1 MFTLLKKQT
10 LRVLLALIL
19 LVSLPGCSTLPQ
31 GAGFPMPPA
40 KLMIPPT
47 DDNLI
52 LLPEDRIVTLSEIVD
67 SAKNNY
73 ADRAAIKIN
82 LEELQ
87 EWIRKQAQVYK

>member
-1 MFTLLKKQT
+1 
-10 LRVLLALIL
+10 
-19 LVSLPGCSTLPQ
+19 
-31 GAGFPMPPA
+31 MPPA